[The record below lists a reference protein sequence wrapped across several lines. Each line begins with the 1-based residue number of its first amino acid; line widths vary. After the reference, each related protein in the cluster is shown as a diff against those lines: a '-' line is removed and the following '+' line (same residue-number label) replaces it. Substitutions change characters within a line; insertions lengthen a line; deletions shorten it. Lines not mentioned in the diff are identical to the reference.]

1 MMLSEWQH
9 TKDIAIYKKEI
20 AQLHEEIKNVYNIN
34 EAQRI
39 LNGQL
44 REEINDLRQQLKE
57 QES

>member
-20 AQLHEEIKNVYNIN
+20 AQLHEEI
-34 EAQRI
+34 
-39 LNGQL
+39 
-44 REEINDLRQQLKE
+44 NDLRQQLKE